1 MNIMSII
8 LQTGI
13 SVGGFGLSQF
23 FGKLLEY
30 LPQFGKGIWLTLELT
45 FVSGILGFIFSI
57 PLVLGVLY
65 GNRFFKGLARGFISL
80 VRGTPLLVQL
90 FFIYFGFPAIGIR
103 LSPLTAAMIGF
114 ILNSAAYQAEY
125 LKGGF
130 IAISKEQYEAALSL
144 GLTKWQSIFSIL
156 LPQAFRFSLPS
167 LSNEIIYLVK
177 YTSVAYIIQVPELF
191 AQAKYFA
198 SDTFYYLQIF
208 LIIGFIYLFM
218 VWLISNFMDYLEK
231 RFYVPGFDVSHLK

>member
-1 MNIMSII
+1 MSLITII
-8 LQTGI
+8 LQNGL
-13 SVGGFGLSQF
+13 VMGDFGLSQF
-23 FGKLLEY
+23 IAKFIHY
-30 LPQFGKGIWLTLELT
+30 LPNFGKGLWLTLELT
-45 FVSGILGFIFSI
+45 IFSGVFGFLASI

-65 GNRFFKGLARGFISL
+65 GNKFFKGLARGFISL
-80 VRGTPLLVQL
+80 IRGTPLLVQL
-90 FFIYFGFPAIGIR
+90 FFIYFGFPTIGVR

-114 ILNSAAYQAEY
+114 IMNSAAYQAEY

-144 GLTKWQSIFSIL
+144 GLTKWQSIFSVL

-208 LIIGFIYLFM
+208 LLIGIVYLIM
-218 VWLISNFMDYLEK
+218 VWIISNFMDFLERK
-231 RFYVPGFDVSHLK
+231 YYVPGFDVSHLK